1 MQSIEAMTEQ
11 ILYWLSPAPACR
23 ATAST
28 EFVPSWLRLTAFNLS
43 LVPIRD
49 VPLPVPIYP
58 SLGTGGNGMDK
69 GDFRSSP
76 APGISAKIHRF
87 SCSPA
92 AAVTTYA
99 AAGIP
104 QPGPPPRLASA
115 AAPP

>member
-1 MQSIEAMTEQ
+1 
-11 ILYWLSPAPACR
+11 
-23 ATAST
+23 
-28 EFVPSWLRLTAFNLS
+28 WLRLTAFNLS

-49 VPLPVPIYP
+49 GLPVPLPVPIYP

-76 APGISAKIHRF
+76 APGISAKIRRF

-99 AAGIP
+99 AAGISSA
-104 QPGPPPRLASA
+104 GASA
-115 AAPP
+115 PAGFGGCAAMIALRAGTPPLLLRTPVTVNAISDMGGT